1 MEHTLAPPAP
11 PMRSSSTL
19 RRNIEPVAPSKPL
32 PLPPRKS
39 QRKKVHLFRLPKNQ
53 ADPKISFPTN
63 VSHELHVVFDVATG
77 EFRSHTAS
85 NVASPS
91 ASELEPWESGSGLR
105 QVSLYVDEDAS
116 SYTEGDEE
124 VEESE
129 TGPEAETYSP
139 GQPSPSEEEISMR
152 SSEVITQHPKVP
164 LCIQFS
170 EIITDLDDPLTT
182 TVGDSCVLARSASDP
197 ESSLFSNPCSSSTT
211 TSLVC
216 TGSAMTDPFT
226 GRKPSV
232 ALADPE
238 PSDNDSFCIT
248 DHLGEPLS
256 EHVQV
261 DALRD
266 EEDSSLS
273 CAGDDISTS
282 TGVVKL
288 KIVNS
293 DPSQDHNVE
302 PVSSDIP
309 PIDDSAEEV
318 DADELAEVPQRRR
331 SSSRN
336 KQAHRPKE
344 FGRGAVNGQVPS
356 GERGRTAKPC
366 TPEAMSRAKRPG
378 GRARLSDEQIVS
390 RLASIVSGGFPSEK
404 YTTLQRIGQG
414 ASGVVYVEPS
424 DNDSFCITDHL
435 GEPLSEHV
443 QVDALRDEEDSSLSC
458 AGDDIST
465 STGVVKLKIVNS
477 DPSQDHNVEPVSS
490 DIPPID
496 DSAEEVDADELAEV
510 PQRRRSSSRNKQA
523 HRPKEFG
530 RGAVNGQVPS
540 GERGRTAKPCTPEAM
555 SRAKRPGG
563 RARLS
568 DEQIV
573 SRLASIVSGGF
584 PSEKYTT
591 LQRIGQG
598 ASGVVYVG
606 EDIKTKRRVAIKQ
619 MNLRQQPKKELI
631 LNEILVMRAH
641 RNGNI
646 VNYLDSYLL
655 GMELWVV
662 MEYLDG
668 GSLTDVVTETC
679 MEEKHIATVCREA
692 LQALDFL
699 HSNHVIHRDIKSDN
713 ILLGLDGSV
722 KLTDFGF
729 CAQLS
734 PDEAKRST
742 MVGTP
747 YWMAPEVVVRKQY
760 GPKVDIWSLGIMTL
774 EMLDGEPPYLSE
786 NPLKA
791 LYLIAIN
798 GKPTIKNRDR
808 LSHALVDFLDSC
820 LEVDVAKRASSESLL
835 KHKFITERSEPVSVL
850 IPLILLSRVPNRANE
865 T

>member
-77 EFRSHTAS
+77 EFRGMPSAWLQWLQESNISPRERRQNPELVLEVLQCYDAATQGALQQKFMTQNETWRGTCDGPSDGPQPVIGHRDPAATTANVCSTRLPTSDSHFHGLADHAPPIPPHNVAARKSNSSTEQTSHTAS
-85 NVASPS
+85 SVASPS
-91 ASELEPWESGSGLR
+91 ASELEPWESGCELR

-129 TGPEAETYSP
+129 TGPEAETTSP

-197 ESSLFSNPCSSSTT
+197 ESSLFSNPCSSSAT

-232 ALADPE
+232 ALADP
-238 PSDNDSFCIT
+238 
-248 DHLGEPLS
+248 
-256 EHVQV
+256 V

-293 DPSQDHNVE
+293 DPSQDHNVD

-404 YTTLQRIGQG
+404 YTTI
-414 ASGVVYVEPS
+414 
-424 DNDSFCITDHL
+424 
-435 GEPLSEHV
+435 
-443 QVDALRDEEDSSLSC
+443 
-458 AGDDIST
+458 
-465 STGVVKLKIVNS
+465 
-477 DPSQDHNVEPVSS
+477 
-490 DIPPID
+490 
-496 DSAEEVDADELAEV
+496 
-510 PQRRRSSSRNKQA
+510 
-523 HRPKEFG
+523 
-530 RGAVNGQVPS
+530 
-540 GERGRTAKPCTPEAM
+540 
-555 SRAKRPGG
+555 
-563 RARLS
+563 
-568 DEQIV
+568 
-573 SRLASIVSGGF
+573 
-584 PSEKYTT
+584 
-591 LQRIGQG
+591 QRIGQG